1 MAKFKKIGEKIYVFL
16 ISLKSQ
22 MIGGSDPNLV
32 NPQNKQGYGRN
43 VQTQLLPQPKTTP
56 PSSKPT
62 TPPVTDSMGE
72 QTYQAALQLGVLVRQ
87 WFFENLKKWAT
98 FAGTGWLKVSPGLCG
113 HEIMKAYSHEEC
125 WHLSKD
131 KLAQN

>member
-1 MAKFKKIGEKIYVFL
+1 MAKFKKLGDKIYVFL

-87 WFFENLKKWAT
+87 CFFENFAT
-98 FAGTGWLKVSPGLCG
+98 FAGTGWLKVRHGLFG
-113 HEIMKAYSHEEC
+113 HEIMKAC
-125 WHLSKD
+125 WYLSKD
-131 KLAQN
+131 KLPQN

>member
-1 MAKFKKIGEKIYVFL
+1 M
-16 ISLKSQ
+16 SQ

-87 WFFENLKKWAT
+87 WFFEILKKWAT
-98 FAGTGWLKVSPGLCG
+98 FAGTLRLKDSPGLCG
-113 HEIMKAYSHEEC
+113 HEIMTAYSHEEC

>member
-1 MAKFKKIGEKIYVFL
+1 
-16 ISLKSQ
+16 

-87 WFFENLKKWAT
+87 WFFEILKKWAT
-98 FAGTGWLKVSPGLCG
+98 FAGTLRLKDSPGLCG
-113 HEIMKAYSHEEC
+113 HEIMKAYSREEC

-131 KLAQN
+131 KLPQN